1 MVQGILR
8 VSKER
13 GHEAL
18 ALFVWVTLVPAEQ
31 IPRIHLLL
39 HIAQHI
45 RIEAV
50 GQNNVTLALKALE
63 IVYDF
68 GPEEL
73 RSVLQRGLVDDNGNA
88 LGLDAL
94 HNALD
99 GGSAEVVGVALHGQA
114 VDADGAR
121 VARDD
126 RIRDKI
132 LAGGIALDDG
142 LDQILRHIS
151 VVSQQPLGVLG
162 QAVAAV
168 AEAGVVVV
176 GADARVHAH
185 AVDDLLRVEPLHLR
199 VGVQLVK
206 VGDAHGQVG
215 VGEELNSFGLRGMG
229 DKDGNVFV
237 FCAFLQQFGEHLGLG
252 LLVIVGADHDAAGVQ
267 VFVEGLGF
275 AQEFRAED
283 NVVNAVFVADGIGV
297 ADGDGAF
304 DDHQNLRIDPQH
316 VLNGILHRGG
326 VEELTHV
333 VVVGGCGDD
342 HQFGLLVSGVFIGG
356 GGEVQRALTGLRF
369 RKEKP
374 DLVVLDRADELVE
387 LFGLSRCG
395 GDGGHLVMLRQQH
408 SQR

>member
-1 MVQGILR
+1 MVQGVLR

-39 HIAQHI
+39 HVAQHI

-50 GQNNVTLALKALE
+50 GQDNVALALKALE

-73 RSVLQRGLVDDNGNA
+73 ASILQRGLVDDNGNA

-121 VARDD
+121 VACDD

-132 LAGGIALDDG
+132 LAGGVALNDSF
-142 LDQILRHIS
+142 DQVLRHVF
-151 VVSQQPLGVLG
+151 VVGQQLLGVLG

-168 AEAGVVVV
+168 AETGVVVV

-199 VGVQLVK
+199 IGVQLVK
-206 VGDAHGQVG
+206 VGDAHSQVG
-215 VGEELNSFGLRGMG
+215 VGDGPLLLMG
-229 DKDGNVFV
+229 V
-237 FCAFLQQFGEHLGLG
+237 
-252 LLVIVGADHDAAGVQ
+252 
-267 VFVEGLGF
+267 
-275 AQEFRAED
+275 
-283 NVVNAVFVADGIGV
+283 
-297 ADGDGAF
+297 
-304 DDHQNLRIDPQH
+304 DPQH
-316 VLNGILHRGG
+316 VLNCILH
-326 VEELTHV
+326 
-333 VVVGGCGDD
+333 CG
-342 HQFGLLVSGVFIGG
+342 
-356 GGEVQRALTGLRF
+356 R
-369 RKEKP
+369 
-374 DLVVLDRADELVE
+374 
-387 LFGLSRCG
+387 
-395 GDGGHLVMLRQQH
+395 
-408 SQR
+408 

>member
-1 MVQGILR
+1 MVQGVLR

-39 HIAQHI
+39 HVAQHI

-50 GQNNVTLALKALE
+50 GQDNVALALKALE

-73 RSVLQRGLVDDNGNA
+73 ASILQRGLVDDNGNA

-121 VARDD
+121 VACDD

-132 LAGGIALDDG
+132 LAGGVALNDSF
-142 LDQILRHIS
+142 DQVLRHVF
-151 VVSQQPLGVLG
+151 VVGQQLLGVLG

-168 AEAGVVVV
+168 AETGVVVV

-215 VGEELNSFGLRGMG
+215 VGEELNGFGLHGMG
-229 DKDGNVFV
+229 DEDGNVLV
-237 FCAFLQQFGEHLGLG
+237 FRAFLQQFGEHLGLG
-252 LLVIVGADHDAAGVQ
+252 LLMIVGADHDAAGVQ
-267 VFVEGLGF
+267 VVVESLGF

-283 NVVNAVFVADGIGV
+283 NVVDAVFVADGIGV

-333 VVVGGCGDD
+333 VVVGGRGDD
-342 HQFGLLVSGVFIGG
+342 HQFGLPVSGVLVGG
-356 GGEVQRALTGLRF
+356 GGKVQRALAGLRLF
-369 RKEKP
+369 EEAL
-374 DLVVLDRADELVE
+374 DLVVLDRRDELVQ
-387 LFGLSRCG
+387 LFGLGWCG

-408 SQR
+408 GQ